1 MGVAER
7 QEKLL
12 RRLTAEGV
20 DAVLISNLTN
30 VRYLTGFAGS
40 NGYLFLTRDEAHFYS
55 DGRYATQAAQMVT
68 GAEIHIAPTHAAV
81 VEDLNAFTTSQK
93 LSRIAYEATHVT
105 VSSRG
110 AAWEPPPGL
119 DKVMSYF
126 EDAELVPAQGWV
138 EELRKVKDAQEI
150 ASIRAAARMGDEG
163 FSFILDRIKPGAR
176 EIDLALELEFH
187 LRSMGSEGVS
197 FAPIVAAAERSALPH
212 ARPTDRVVEK
222 GRYLLLDF
230 GCVVDGYCSDM
241 TRTVV
246 IGPVDDRHRDV
257 YQTVLRSQLAGIE
270 AAGPGVSCGDV
281 DQVARQVIDR
291 AGYPKAFMHGLG
303 HGVGLDIHEAP
314 SLKSG
319 FPDQLAPGNV
329 ITIEPAAYFEGW
341 GGVRVEDLAVVTED
355 GLEVLS
361 QAPKDLIVL

>member
-1 MGVAER
+1 MES
-7 QEKLL
+7 
-12 RRLTAEGV
+12 EGV
-20 DAVLISNLTN
+20 DALLISNMTN

-40 NGYLFLTRDEAHFYS
+40 NGYVFLTHDATHFYS
-55 DGRYATQAAQMVT
+55 DGRYATQAGEMVKE
-68 GAEIHIAPTHAAV
+68 AEVHIAPNHAAV
-81 VEDLNAFTTSQK
+81 VDELNAMTK
-93 LSRIAYEATHVT
+93 AKNLSRIAYEATHVT

-126 EDAELVPAQGWV
+126 EGAELVPGEGWV
-138 EELRKVKDAQEI
+138 EELRKIKDAEEI
-150 ASIRAAARMGDEG
+150 ASIRAAARLGDDG
-163 FSFILDRIKPGAR
+163 FAFILDKIKPGVR
-176 EIDLALELEFH
+176 EIDLALELEFF
-187 LRSMGSEGVS
+187 LRSNGSEGVS
-197 FAPIVAAAERSALPH
+197 FDPIVAAAERSALPH
-212 ARPTDRVVEK
+212 ARPTDRTVEK
-222 GRYLLLDF
+222 GRYLLFDF

-246 IGPVDDRHRDV
+246 VGPVDDRHREV
-257 YQTVLRSQLAGIE
+257 YETVLASQMAGLE

-281 DQVARQVIDR
+281 DQVARKVIER
-291 AGYPKAFMHGLG
+291 AGYPEAFMHGLG

-319 FPDQLAPGNV
+319 FAEQLMPGHV
-329 ITIEPAAYFEGW
+329 ITVEPGAYFEGW

-361 QAPKDLIVL
+361 NAPKDLIVL